1 MIEEYFTE
9 EEIALMCA
17 FPSQYINIIKLIMA
31 NRKRIVDLEK
41 RLKEVEDSKVYIPVE
56 TIEKIKAEVEVK
68 NEGR

>member
-9 EEIALMCA
+9 EEIALMCEY
-17 FPSQYINIIKLIMA
+17 PSKYENIIQLIMA

-41 RLKEVEDSKVYIPVE
+41 RIN
-56 TIEKIKAEVEVK
+56 EVK